1 MHPRRTGAGVK
12 AQEHRALGDEAS
24 ASAKVNLGGDSAEER
39 FEVRF
44 GDVVALSG
52 DYFYPTAEPALDPQA
67 AALGPEVL
75 ASGGLFALAA
85 VPGHEG
91 TAVGTRDE
99 VICALRVMAA
109 DQGLV
114 DPRFGSGGEFA
125 HFRFSATASET
136 EVEQRQG
143 VGKGRMGFL
152 IPRRLPDAA
161 RWPRHALVREQ
172 GHQREQAEQ
181 RRGGAGDRQVRP
193 LPLRLHAEVL
203 PCFLEGDLQL
213 PALDEPR
220 QDLLGRRLR
229 VGAEQGLRLELAPR
243 IADQHPAEGH
253 RRQAAVIPHG
263 GV

>member
-136 EVEQRQG
+136 EVEQR
-143 VGKGRMGFL
+143 VRDRFL
-152 IPRRLPDAA
+152 ALGASNDDHFVDPGPGARPPRATAPSPASARRVPPTAA
-161 RWPRHALVREQ
+161 STAWRWTRPAAWAAS
-172 GHQREQAEQ
+172 GASC
-181 RRGGAGDRQVRP
+181 RRPWRTRRRP
-193 LPLRLHAEVL
+193 STT
-203 PCFLEGDLQL
+203 
-213 PALDEPR
+213 
-220 QDLLGRRLR
+220 
-229 VGAEQGLRLELAPR
+229 
-243 IADQHPAEGH
+243 
-253 RRQAAVIPHG
+253 
-263 GV
+263 